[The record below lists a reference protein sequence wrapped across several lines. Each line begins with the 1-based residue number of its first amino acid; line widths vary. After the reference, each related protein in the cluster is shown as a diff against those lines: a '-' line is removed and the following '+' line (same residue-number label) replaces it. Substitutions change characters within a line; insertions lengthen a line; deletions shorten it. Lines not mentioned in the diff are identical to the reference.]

1 MVSITIENIVK
12 TFGTVRAV
20 DNLSLQIEK
29 GELFFLLGPSGC
41 GKTTLLRLIA
51 GFEQPDS
58 GRILFN
64 EADVSHLPPHK
75 RNAGMVFQNY
85 ALWPHM
91 SVRENLT
98 FGLEMHRVPSAER
111 QERVQ
116 RALEMVQMCQYADR
130 APNQLSG
137 RQQQRVALARALVLE
152 PDMVLMDEPLSNLD
166 AKLRLEMREQIKR
179 IHDEMGLTM
188 VYVTHDQ
195 SEALSMASRMV
206 IMQDGHLIQ
215 IGTHSYTGQKPA
227 GHRDHATTG
236 RAGYHLGVRLRRRIF
251 RDISRRTGQ
260 SDTAAD
266 LWVCHSPSALY
277 GSSCL
282 RRFSADQRYAGRSG
296 AECRC
301 QSRDDT
307 PPNHHPSDFCQPC
320 GGWNSLFLLRH
331 ARSERQPDSCRR
343 RKVLSNHQGDLCPA
357 LTPGW
362 GVYCQCLGRVG
373 DGVAGNQSLSRR

>member
-1 MVSITIENIVK
+1 MVSITIENVVK

-116 RALEMVQMCQYADR
+116 RALEMVQMCQYASR

-137 RQQQRVALARALVLE
+137 GQQQRVALARALVLE

-215 IGTHSYTGQKPA
+215 IGTPRETYNRPINRFVADFIGETNLIKGQVSVV
-227 GHRDHATTG
+227 GEEATVETPVG
-236 RAGYHLGVRLRRRIF
+236 KLF
-251 RDISRRTGQ
+251 
-260 SDTAAD
+260 
-266 LWVCHSPSALY
+266 
-277 GSSCL
+277 SSVV
-282 RRFSADQRYAGRSG
+282 YEGIKVG
-296 AECRC
+296 
-301 QSRDDT
+301 
-307 PPNHHPSDFCQPC
+307 
-320 GGWNSLFLLRH
+320 
-331 ARSERQPDSCRR
+331 DS
-343 RKVLSNHQGDLCPA
+343 
-357 LTPGW
+357 
-362 GVYCQCLGRVG
+362 VYCSIRPERLDVLVEGQARRNVLAGEVIRVVYLGDHEGYFLKLSDGTELKVTEYDTEFFKAERGKVAKVG
-373 DGVAGNQSLSRR
+373 CSPKDVVLLKEEEIKK